1 MIKIFMK
8 KLLYLL
14 PALMIFA
21 GACEKK
27 VPEPEP
33 QPVDTINVPARARD
47 TLYYIMRQWYYWYD
61 LMPSVTKENYAD
73 PYVLLEAMR
82 YKEIDRWSFVA
93 DYDEFIAEMEGT
105 FVGHGFRI
113 GLDNSMNAR
122 IAMIFDNSP
131 LYVEGV
137 RRGWIVKDINGYD
150 IASILAAND
159 GEAYLQALGPSEAG
173 VTNVFNFERPDG
185 TEVTISSTKQSFTI
199 NSVLH
204 YDTLHL
210 SSGITGHL
218 VFESFIEPSEGEL
231 ETAFEFFKSNNVQ
244 DLILDLRYNSGGFL
258 YIAQQLASYIAG
270 NSKTGITFAGLTYN
284 DKNQDYNIDYPFEN
298 SSYPLSLSRLI
309 VITSRLTASASE
321 AVINGLKPHLNLAC
335 IGDTTL
341 GKPMGM
347 NGWPCADTYFFWP
360 VTFKLVNSEDEGEY
374 YDGITPEK
382 ISADDI
388 TRDFDNREEECLKE
402 AIYWLETGS
411 FMTKGFKEFSRPS
424 YFMEKPSLM
433 NNLYII
439 KNQ

>member
-1 MIKIFMK
+1 MK
-8 KLLYLL
+8 KFLYLL
-14 PALMIFA
+14 PVLMITA
-21 GACEKK
+21 LACEKK
-27 VPEPEP
+27 DPLPEP
-33 QPVDTINVPARARD
+33 QPADTIDVPARARD

-82 YKEIDRWSFVA
+82 YKELDRWSFVA
-93 DYDEFIAEMEGT
+93 DYDEFIAEMQGT

-131 LYVEGV
+131 LYTEGV

-159 GEAYLQALGPSEAG
+159 GEAYLQALGPSVAG
-173 VTNVFNFERPDG
+173 VTNVFTFEKPDG
-185 TEVTISSTKQSFTI
+185 TEVTVQSTKQSFTI
-199 NSVLH
+199 NSVLL

-218 VFESFIEPSEGEL
+218 VFESFIEPSEDEL
-231 ETAFEFFKSNNVQ
+231 ETAFGFFKANNVQ

-258 YIAQQLASYIAG
+258 HIAQQLASYIAG
-270 NSKTGITFAGLTYN
+270 NSMTDVTFAGLDYN
-284 DKNQDYNIDYPFEN
+284 DKNQDYNIDYTFEN
-298 SSYPLSLSRLI
+298 STYPLSLSRLV

-321 AVINGLKPHLNLAC
+321 AVINGLKPHLNVAC

-347 NGWPCADTYFFWP
+347 NGWPCAGTYFFWP
-360 VTFKLVNSEDEGEY
+360 VTFKLVNSADEGEY
-374 YDGITPEK
+374 YDGIAPEK
-382 ISADDI
+382 ISSDDI
-388 TRDFDNREEECLKE
+388 TRDFDNRDEECLKE

-411 FMTKGFKEFSRPS
+411 FMTKGFEEFSRSP
-424 YFMEKPSLM
+424 YFMEKQSLM

-439 KNQ
+439 KEE

>member
-1 MIKIFMK
+1 MK
-8 KLLYLL
+8 KFLYLL
-14 PALMIFA
+14 PVLMITA
-21 GACEKK
+21 LACEKK
-27 VPEPEP
+27 DPLPEP
-33 QPVDTINVPARARD
+33 QPADTIDVPARARD

-82 YKEIDRWSFVA
+82 YKELDRWSFVA
-93 DYDEFIAEMEGT
+93 DYDEFIAEMQGT

-131 LYVEGV
+131 LYTEGV

-159 GEAYLQALGPSEAG
+159 GEAYLQALGPSVAG
-173 VTNVFNFERPDG
+173 VTNVFTFEKPDG
-185 TEVTISSTKQSFTI
+185 TEVTVQSTKQSFTI
-199 NSVLH
+199 NSVLL

-218 VFESFIEPSEGEL
+218 VFESFIEPSEDEL
-231 ETAFEFFKSNNVQ
+231 ETAFGFFKANNVQ

-258 YIAQQLASYIAG
+258 HIAQQLASYIAG
-270 NSKTGITFAGLTYN
+270 NSMTDVTFAGLDYN
-284 DKNQDYNIDYPFEN
+284 DKNQDYNIDYTFEN
-298 SSYPLSLSRLI
+298 STYPLSLSRLI

-321 AVINGLKPHLNLAC
+321 AVINGLKPHLNVAC

-347 NGWPCADTYFFWP
+347 NGWPCAGTYFFWP
-360 VTFKLVNSEDEGEY
+360 VTFKLVNSADEGEY
-374 YDGITPEK
+374 YDGIAPEK
-382 ISADDI
+382 ISSDDI
-388 TRDFDNREEECLKE
+388 TRDFDNRDEECLKE

-411 FMTKGFKEFSRPS
+411 FMTKGFEEFSRSP
-424 YFMEKPSLM
+424 YFMEKQSLM

-439 KNQ
+439 KEE